1 MVDSIT
7 FSQSPSTEYT
17 DLALPLVSYNQSD
30 KKYELSPSALSMLR
44 SIKGRISVV
53 TVAGLYRTGKSYLLN
68 QVILGRKSGFG
79 VGPSINPCTKG
90 MWIWGRPLPGKTCKG
105 DPCSILLIDT
115 EGIGALDEDSTHDSR
130 IFSLAVLFAS
140 CFVYNS
146 VGSIDESALSSMSLV
161 LNLAKHITIKSDKL
175 ASDDFSQYF
184 PSFLWVVRDFAL
196 QLVDETGKTLSSKE
210 YLEKAL
216 LPQKGFSEASEEKN
230 RIRTL
235 IKTYFQQRDCCTL
248 VRPTTNEAELQNLDQ
263 KELETLRPEF
273 IAQTK
278 ELKHLIFSKLQPK
291 QINGKELNGEMFSD
305 LIESYIGAINNGAAP
320 CIDNTWSYL
329 CKNQMQKVLNEC
341 EELYEKTIND
351 KLEEE
356 FPVPE
361 EELKLIHKEC
371 RESVLNYYKKSAL
384 GEEVDEGLVKL
395 KGKMREKFEG
405 IYLNN
410 LDACKI
416 ISSRFLQE
424 NYSVISQKLKK
435 GQIKTFQ
442 EFEKELKILKEYA
455 KGHCPVMD
463 LEYLNEFLVE
473 STSSAGDFFI
483 KNLSNEVLL
492 QKDLLKESI
501 ARLQAE
507 FKESREGYQK
517 EREDLRLK
525 VSSLENEKTE
535 LFLREKSAQEKL
547 DELKMDK
554 EAYEKE
560 YRNNVRTLKS
570 EFNEKIEES
579 TKKCWEHEEKIKELE
594 RKIFQGQSDSSQ
606 EFALLQQKAQY
617 LEKTLAEVEARE
629 QKVINELKAYKQN
642 HNNLIKEFCSKQED
656 QLGVYQARLLEETEK
671 SNELEKL
678 LCEKEVETEQVKIK
692 FEESETRLE
701 NLLNEFKESEEFN
714 RVRLEQR
721 EKFFKQEWERSIEK
735 YENDL
740 QHLKGSLQLA
750 EEKIKEFDN
759 TKLYKSAETSKETA
773 ILEQKIEFLEQELKD
788 TRKSL
793 EEEKKHQIHLL
804 ASMSHL
810 TVESSKD
817 DFSHEIKK
825 IQDTHDKELKTKE
838 DLWNVQKTEL
848 IQEINYFKETVE
860 ELEIQVKVSQSHK
873 SDKEQEQT
881 EEIELLKSEK
891 TRLMDK
897 IKALNKEYSA
907 FVEET
912 EAKAKIK
919 SKELEER
926 SEQLISYYTREN
938 SEIKVKNEEVIVQLK
953 RYCEEDKTRNEARV
967 KEERE
972 RAEKKYSLMCE
983 EFERKTQEEQDHYE
997 TEIMNLQQE
1006 LRELHERYSQ
1016 ELQGLRHKSDFDSQK
1031 IETLEKYLNSTK
1043 DQISSIQTSQAQSLE
1058 AHLQAFN
1065 NERTTLLDK
1074 IEKIA
1079 SELAGKERE
1088 NANFTFRIEQAH
1100 ARSALKEKELDEL
1113 KEQYNRERGL
1123 FIERLEG
1130 AKQANHKLADEISQ
1144 RKSDYK
1150 REIALANQHI
1160 EFQCKKIADLEKT
1173 IQENSH
1179 KYSDS
1184 FKSWRNES
1192 GIEFTETIEKLNSDK
1207 EMAEK
1212 KLEDHKKKV
1221 KENEIRNSKQIACLE
1236 KEKILL
1242 VEKVGMLESKKSEI
1256 EKRLQDELKD
1266 LKAQM
1271 MCSKE
1276 FDTMGRSV
1284 YLIENEKLKAKNNEL
1299 EKSLLETSS
1308 ALERDKVLWEN
1319 KFAFLIQQRDQARN
1333 DLIESQQKFDLALE
1347 RLQKRG
1353 NVDRDKVGNATASL
1367 ISSVEA
1373 RYSAQIKEIHEKYT
1387 STITDLSQKNKS
1399 LERELRNMKED
1410 YEIEKRSRSSDTGSH
1425 GRKMQDLINNE
1436 KRLLAE
1442 LEETRQS
1449 KEIKIREI
1457 MEIFKA
1463 EKENFKNKLQEVEQ
1477 KIKELEHNKSQLF
1490 LEHEKERAKWAL
1502 ERDHLIS
1509 QKNEAQDIVDSLEK
1523 RKDTLMKENE
1533 KLKATR
1539 GRVSSSKIDT
1549 MASVN
1554 KSYMSNLYSTNISF
1568 DEVTKEVKQPICVSP
1583 GNGSNDPSPLPLRL
1597 KNYGGIIKKKLDDKS
1612 FEGFYQNLGEMVRK
1626 PKRNFDE
1633 NSRS

>member
-7 FSQSPSTEYT
+7 FSQSSSAEFT
-17 DLALPLVSYNQSD
+17 DSALPLLTYNVSD

-90 MWIWGRPLPGKTCKG
+90 MWIWGRPLLGKTCNG

-161 LNLAKHITIKSDKL
+161 LSLAKHITVKSDKP
-175 ASDDFSQYF
+175 ASEDFSEYF

-196 QLVDETGKTLSSKE
+196 QLVDENGKVLSSKE

-216 LPQKGFSEASEEKN
+216 MPQKGFSEASEEKN
-230 RIRTL
+230 RIRSL
-235 IKTYFQQRDCCTL
+235 IKNYFKQRDCFTL
-248 VRPTTNEAELQNLDQ
+248 VRPTTNENELQNLDQ

-273 IAQTK
+273 IAQTR
-278 ELKHLIFSKLQPK
+278 ELKNLIFSKLQPK

-305 LIESYIGAINNGAAP
+305 LIESYITAINNGAAP
-320 CIDNTWSYL
+320 CIENTWSYL
-329 CKNQMQKVLNEC
+329 CRNQMQKVYAES
-341 EELYEKTIND
+341 EEMYEKAINE
-351 KLEEE
+351 KLEED
-356 FPVPE
+356 FPMPD
-361 EELKLIHKEC
+361 EELKSIHKEC
-371 RESVLNYYKKSAL
+371 RNLSLGYFKSNAV
-384 GEEVDEGLVKL
+384 GDECEEYLTRL
-395 KGKMREKFEG
+395 KEAIREKFQG
-405 IYLNN
+405 IFLNN
-410 LDACKI
+410 LDACKL
-416 ISSRFLQE
+416 ISTRFLQE

-435 GQIKTFQ
+435 GLIKSFQ
-442 EFEKELKILKEYA
+442 DFEKELKILKEYA
-455 KGHCPVMD
+455 KGHCSVID
-463 LEYLNEFLVE
+463 LQYLGEFLTE
-473 STSSAGDFFI
+473 CTSSAGDYFI
-483 KNLSNEVLL
+483 KNLSNELSL
-492 QKDLLKESI
+492 QKEVLKESI

-517 EREDLRLK
+517 EREELRLK

-535 LFLREKSAQEKL
+535 LSLREKSSQEKL
-547 DELKMDK
+547 DELKADK
-554 EAYEKE
+554 ENYEKE
-560 YRNNVRTLKS
+560 FRVNTRALKQ
-570 EFNEKIEES
+570 EFNEKLEES
-579 TKKCWEHEEKIKELE
+579 TKKCWEYEEKIKELE

-606 EFALLQQKAQY
+606 EMALLKQKAQY
-617 LEKTLAEVEARE
+617 LEKTLIEVEARE
-629 QKVINELKAYKQN
+629 QKVINELKTYKQN

-656 QLGVYQARLLEETEK
+656 QLSVYQARLLEETEK

-678 LCEKEVETEQVKIK
+678 LCEKEVEIEQVRIK
-692 FEESETRLE
+692 FEESEVRLE
-701 NLLNEFKESEEFN
+701 NLINEFKESEEFN
-714 RVRLEQR
+714 KARLEQR

-740 QHLKGSLQLA
+740 QHLKSSLHVA
-750 EEKIKEFDN
+750 EEKIKDFDN
-759 TKLYKSAETSKETA
+759 SKLYKYAESSKETA

-793 EEEKKHQIHLL
+793 DEEKKHQSHLL
-804 ASMSHL
+804 ASMSNL
-810 TVESSKD
+810 SVENSKD
-817 DFSHEIKK
+817 DFSNEIKR
-825 IQDTHDKELKTKE
+825 IQDTHDKELKAKE
-838 DLWNVQKTEL
+838 DLWLIQKTEL
-848 IQEINYFKETVE
+848 IQEVTYLKETVE
-860 ELEIQVKVSQSHK
+860 ELEIQIKVSQSHR
-873 SDKEQEQT
+873 SDKESEQL

-891 TRLMDK
+891 NRLMEK
-897 IKALNKEYSA
+897 IKTLNKEYSA

-938 SEIKVKNEEVIVQLK
+938 TEIKSKHEEVILQLK
-953 RYCEEDKTRNEARV
+953 KYCEEDKLRNEARV

-972 RAEKKYSLMCE
+972 RSEKKYMLMCE
-983 EFERKTQEEQDHYE
+983 EYDRKITEEQDHYDS
-997 TEIMNLQQE
+997 EITNLQQE
-1006 LRELHERYSQ
+1006 LRVLHERYSQ
-1016 ELQGLRHKSDFDSQK
+1016 ELQALRHKSDFDTQK

-1043 DQISSIQTSQAQSLE
+1043 DQISSIQTSQAQSLD

-1079 SELAGKERE
+1079 SELASKERE
-1088 NANFTFRIEQAH
+1088 NANFTFRIEQAQ
-1100 ARSALKEKELDEL
+1100 ARASLKEKELEEL

-1123 FIERLEG
+1123 FIERLEA

-1173 IQENSH
+1173 IQENTH

-1184 FKSWRNES
+1184 FKSWKNES

-1212 KLEDHKKKV
+1212 KLEDNKKKA
-1221 KENEIRNSKQIACLE
+1221 KESEIRYSKQIACLE

-1242 VEKVGMLESKKSEI
+1242 VEKVALLENKKSET
-1256 EKRLQDELKD
+1256 EKRLQEELKD
-1266 LKAQM
+1266 LKAQI

-1284 YLIENEKLKAKNNEL
+1284 YLIENEKLKVRNNEL
-1299 EKSLLETSS
+1299 EKNLVETTSS
-1308 ALERDKVLWEN
+1308 LERDKVLWEN

-1333 DLIESQQKFDLALE
+1333 DLVESQQKFDLALE
-1347 RLQKRG
+1347 RIQKRG
-1353 NVDRDKVGNATASL
+1353 NLDRDKVGNATASL

-1387 STITDLSQKNKS
+1387 STISDLSQKNKA
-1399 LERELRNMKED
+1399 LERELRNIKED
-1410 YEIEKRSRSSDTGSH
+1410 YEIEKRTRSSDTGSQ
-1425 GRKMQDLINNE
+1425 GRKMQDLLNNE
-1436 KRLLAE
+1436 KRILCE

-1449 KEIKIREI
+1449 KEQKVKEI
-1457 MEIFKA
+1457 MDLFKA
-1463 EKENFKNKLQEVEQ
+1463 EKENFKNKLQETEQ

-1549 MASVN
+1549 LASVN
-1554 KSYMSNLYSTNISF
+1554 KSFVSNLYSTNISF
-1568 DEVTKEVKQPICVSP
+1568 DEVTKEVKQPACVSP
-1583 GNGSNDPSPLPLRL
+1583 GNASNDFSPLPLRL
-1597 KNYGGIIKKKLDDKS
+1597 KNYGGLIKKKMDDKS
-1612 FEGFYQNLGEMVRK
+1612 FEGFYQNIGEIVRK